1 MVVASGRTPALATLQ
16 PAADHHLAGGIN
28 SVDLE
33 D

>member
-1 MVVASGRTPALATLQ
+1 MVVASGTPALATLQ

-33 D
+33 H